1 MYGFYIIF
9 LYGFYVFIT
18 FDLNGRNGSE
28 GRKKG
33 LSSLYGVPPK
43 RASKALH
50 VLKADVTSLRRLY
63 PKEISKTIQTGRR
76 LGETWSKM
84 LMVCLSGTLLLHFVN
99 MENTENA
106 RKTMKRNTKTLFNR
120 HAYPCI
126 VYYIIP
132 QHTQQI
138 ACITSI
144 KPPQNTTA
152 CFVITKA
159 PHGSHHI
166 TSFQRF
172 RVVPFGLTKGEH

>member
-9 LYGFYVFIT
+9 LYGFYIFMMFYVIT
-18 FDLNGRNGSE
+18 FDLNGRKGSE
-28 GRKKG
+28 GRKIG

-50 VLKADVTSLRRLY
+50 VLKAEVTSLRRLY

-99 MENTENA
+99 MESTENA
-106 RKTMKRNTKTLFNR
+106 KKTMKRNTKTLFNR

-132 QHTQQI
+132 WHTQ
-138 ACITSI
+138 
-144 KPPQNTTA
+144 
-152 CFVITKA
+152 
-159 PHGSHHI
+159 
-166 TSFQRF
+166 
-172 RVVPFGLTKGEH
+172 